1 MSKLLTY
8 SGIVTKIRAMSANLL
23 SHENFSEIAALNSV
37 TDFVSYLKAQPAYA
51 DSFGHLDE
59 RLLHRGDIEKLLI
72 ESLYEDYSK
81 LYSFGSQHIRKFLLL
96 YIRRYEVD
104 LINYCFRITFNHYEQ
119 PFDLN
124 YKKPFFD
131 KYSQISINKL
141 VTSSNDEELVEN
153 LKGTEYYEPLRKLK
167 NAKAATLFD
176 YNLAL
181 DLYYFSTTWKRRK
194 KLLTGQELEMYTKD
208 FGCKMDLLNLQYIY
222 RAKKY
227 FHLDPI
233 DIYAMLIPMNFHIR
247 ADQVKQLVEAPTVEE
262 FQKTVDTTYYGKRYD
277 FERPFT
283 LEQIYINC
291 LTRLYTNDCRNY
303 PYSIASINK
312 YLFLKEQEGKK
323 LTTALE
329 CIRYGIGPEE
339 SLKYIGG
346 VES

>member
-1 MSKLLTY
+1 MSNLLTY

-23 SHENFSEIAALNSV
+23 TPKNFEEIAALNSV

-51 DSFGHLDE
+51 DSFQSLDE
-59 RLLHRGDIEKLLI
+59 RLLHRGDIEKLLDQ
-72 ESLYEDYSK
+72 SLYQDYSK
-81 LYSFGSQHIRKFLLL
+81 LYSFGNQHIREFLLL
-96 YIRRYEVD
+96 YIKRYEVD
-104 LINYCFRITFNHYEQ
+104 LINYCFRISFNHYEQ

-124 YKKPFFD
+124 YKKAFFD
-131 KYSQISINKL
+131 KYSQISIDKL
-141 VTSSNDEELVEN
+141 VTSANDEELVEN

-167 NAKAATLFD
+167 DEKAATLFD

-194 KLLTGQELEMYTKD
+194 KLLTGAELEMYTTD
-208 FGCKMDLLNLQYIY
+208 FGSKMDLLNLQYIY

-227 FHLDPI
+227 FHLAPI
-233 DIYAMLIPMNFHIR
+233 DIYAMLIPSNFHIHSE
-247 ADQVKQLVEAPTVEE
+247 QMKLLVESPTVED
-262 FQKTVDTTYYGKRYD
+262 FQKVMDATYYGKRYD

-283 LEQIYINC
+283 LEQVYINC
-291 LTRLYTNDCRNY
+291 LTRLYTIDCRNY
-303 PYSIASINK
+303 PYSIASLNK

-329 CIRYGIGPEE
+329 CIRYGIGSEE